1 MVHYPQPRPW
11 VTLESEARGDL
22 LSKICRNSSIKV
34 IYFHGWDGFGTA
46 PVLRSVAQKVLD
58 DLKAPP
64 KETWFDRIVYLD
76 CSAWNGRR
84 AMQRVIAEEIKL
96 GNETMALLDKQDEED
111 DFDGVDQ
118 RSRDVV
124 RGVATMI
131 YETLKDS
138 KFLILFLNGSD
149 EEIDVATM
157 GVPPFSEF
165 RNHAMIWAFRRRSL
179 TINFRSR
186 MSMRADKCRYTQDFY
201 GCRDE
206 LRIRRIFN
214 SVLDGEVAAIVA
226 RYPFLRSIHAAN
238 TMVKD
243 CCLYELCL
251 HYNFHRITKYDWVAQ
266 ASNYWICDGIIKEDT
281 AKEISDSLHRE
292 ITWEC
297 DSVYLLD
304 EVLTNV
310 MLGTKPPFLWAVKEG
325 GLGYEEGPYRWISVT
340 SRNLEAHGVREI
352 PAVTSSFFLA
362 FETPNSPTNLPA
374 SLFTN
379 ARYLGLLVLCHCA
392 FSFASPPFFV
402 CQALRFLGLDHCTDD
417 TTSHSSGQW
426 ATLCGLYVLDLRY
439 TVWNEIFSQ
448 EKLEL
453 MINLRELHVEGSR
466 CWPDNTHLQG
476 RLLNLEK
483 LRIIKSQGETLTDIS
498 TSFMDKTK
506 LEILDLSGSLWVTVL
521 PASLSKAC
529 SLKVLVL
536 DGCEE
541 LETVVIP
548 DALPSSLIS
557 FSFDSYGP
565 ASRKWIPCVELPPS
579 NLRPSSADEKQAKAS
594 KISLE
599 GCTLLEN
606 LFLRG
611 LPNLVE
617 LDLSGTA
624 IKMLNFETMVV
635 QVPGLKRLFLIGCE
649 NLRAIIWNK
658 RCFNLELLCID
669 TRAGIRHP
677 WPSLGLDQKK
687 SFRLHAV
694 LVDARLVRSLY
705 FPIENRM
712 TARSENFQFSIHFT
726 SSSINSGGAL
736 QFEGPCKEKI
746 KPSHHLRPQVVPT
759 IPYVDVPDVGGDVP
773 MQDFPQLLPP
783 ASAVNRYI
791 EVAQGS
797 HSLESELAVA
807 HKELHDIMAS
817 HAEFLHVH
825 DVSMSASLHFVYY
838 PGVRWCRVERCSN
851 METIFSAASTSFG
864 QMETFW
870 ASDLPKARYIWCK
883 SSKPDW
889 MDRGDYRSFVN
900 LRHLHLRSCPR
911 LEFVLHAD
919 GTYSFPSLETLNII
933 HCSEL
938 RHVFVLKMTY
948 SRRRRDIATYGA
960 TFPKLTTIRLQ
971 DLPLLQQICVVKMV
985 TPMLHT
991 VKVSGCWAM
1000 HRLSTVIATGGQEK
1014 KPTVEMEK
1022 EVWDALEWDGPEAG
1036 HHHSLFEVRHSHYY
1050 KKKLVRGALLR

>member
-1 MVHYPQPRPW
+1 
-11 VTLESEARGDL
+11 
-22 LSKICRNSSIKV
+22 
-34 IYFHGWDGFGTA
+34 
-46 PVLRSVAQKVLD
+46 
-58 DLKAPP
+58 
-64 KETWFDRIVYLD
+64 
-76 CSAWNGRR
+76 
-84 AMQRVIAEEIKL
+84 MQRDIAEEIKL

-165 RNHAMIWAFRRRSL
+165 RNHAMIWTFRR
-179 TINFRSR
+179 
-186 MSMRADKCRYTQDFY
+186 
-201 GCRDE
+201 
-206 LRIRRIFN
+206 
-214 SVLDGEVAAIVA
+214 
-226 RYPFLRSIHAAN
+226 
-238 TMVKD
+238 
-243 CCLYELCL
+243 
-251 HYNFHRITKYDWVAQ
+251 
-266 ASNYWICDGIIKEDT
+266 
-281 AKEISDSLHRE
+281 
-292 ITWEC
+292 
-297 DSVYLLD
+297 
-304 EVLTNV
+304 
-310 MLGTKPPFLWAVKEG
+310 
-325 GLGYEEGPYRWISVT
+325 
-340 SRNLEAHGVREI
+340 
-352 PAVTSSFFLA
+352 
-362 FETPNSPTNLPA
+362 
-374 SLFTN
+374 
-379 ARYLGLLVLCHCA
+379 
-392 FSFASPPFFV
+392 SFASPPFFV

-417 TTSHSSGQW
+417 TTSHSSEEW

-579 NLRPSSADEKQAKAS
+579 NLRPSSADEKQAKTS

-635 QVPGLKRLFLIGCE
+635 QVPGLKRLFLLGCE

-658 RCFNLELLCID
+658 
-669 TRAGIRHP
+669 
-677 WPSLGLDQKK
+677 
-687 SFRLHAV
+687 
-694 LVDARLVRSLY
+694 
-705 FPIENRM
+705 
-712 TARSENFQFSIHFT
+712 
-726 SSSINSGGAL
+726 
-736 QFEGPCKEKI
+736 
-746 KPSHHLRPQVVPT
+746 
-759 IPYVDVPDVGGDVP
+759 
-773 MQDFPQLLPP
+773 
-783 ASAVNRYI
+783 
-791 EVAQGS
+791 
-797 HSLESELAVA
+797 
-807 HKELHDIMAS
+807 
-817 HAEFLHVH
+817 
-825 DVSMSASLHFVYY
+825 
-838 PGVRWCRVERCSN
+838 RWCRVERCSN
-851 METIFSAASTSFG
+851 METIFSADSTSFS

-960 TFPKLTTIRLQ
+960 TFPKLTTIRLH